1 MFIGLLQIRFL
12 LHGCASLKEKRSR
25 LSGLRDRFGTVKN
38 MAVCESDDMDAW
50 QQACWSFV
58 CTSTDKRLIE
68 ATLNKVI
75 DHCTHN
81 VDAEISD
88 HSLEWL

>member
-1 MFIGLLQIRFL
+1 
-12 LHGCASLKEKRSR
+12 
-25 LSGLRDRFGTVKN
+25 

-50 QQACWSFV
+50 QHAGWSFV

-68 ATLNKVI
+68 TTLNKVM
-75 DHCTHN
+75 DHCSRN
-81 VDAEISD
+81 LDAEISD